1 MKVYKVT
8 LTLHAYVLAT
18 DADDAEAHALFGRD
32 LLLDASSCGRAH
44 AVEATAANV
53 AREDRD
59 TLPWV
64 SDSIDDYDR
73 DATVAQWV
81 AGETT

>member
-18 DADDAEAHALFGRD
+18 DADDAEAHALFDRD
-32 LLLDASSCGRAH
+32 LLLDASSHGRAH

-53 AREDRD
+53 PREDLG

-64 SDSIDDYDR
+64 SDSIDSYDR
-73 DATVAQWV
+73 DARVADWI